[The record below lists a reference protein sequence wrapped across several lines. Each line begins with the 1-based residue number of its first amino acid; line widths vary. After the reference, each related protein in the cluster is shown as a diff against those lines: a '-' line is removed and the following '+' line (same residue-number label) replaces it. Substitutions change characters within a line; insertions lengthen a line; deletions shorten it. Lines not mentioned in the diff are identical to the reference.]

1 MSDDTHT
8 AKIRIDEGSSAEVA
22 AELGLP
28 SKKRNARRI
37 VLGRHEW
44 VGLPLL
50 GVGPLH
56 VKTDTGARSS
66 SLHAENIELSK
77 DGKQVR
83 FVTRDHWGRAHH
95 CEARVFK
102 KKTVRSSSGEAT
114 RRIFIE
120 SEAVIAG
127 GFRWKIQISL
137 ASRSEMRCPMLL
149 GRQGMKGCFLID
161 PQREQLAG
169 DLEDL
174 VRVYPEAAHD

>member
-1 MSDDTHT
+1 MSEQTHT
-8 AKIRIDEGSSAEVA
+8 AKARIEEATTAEVA
-22 AELGLP
+22 ADLGLP
-28 SKKRNARRI
+28 SSKRNARRM

-66 SLHAENIELSK
+66 SLHAEEIELSE
-77 DGKQVR
+77 DGKRVS
-83 FVTRDHWGRAHH
+83 FVTRDHWGRVHH
-95 CEARVFK
+95 CEAAVFK

-127 GFRWKIQISL
+127 GFRWKIRISL

-149 GRQGMKGCFLID
+149 GREGMKGCFLID
-161 PQREQLAG
+161 PSREQLAG

-174 VRVYPEAAHD
+174 VKVYPEAAHS